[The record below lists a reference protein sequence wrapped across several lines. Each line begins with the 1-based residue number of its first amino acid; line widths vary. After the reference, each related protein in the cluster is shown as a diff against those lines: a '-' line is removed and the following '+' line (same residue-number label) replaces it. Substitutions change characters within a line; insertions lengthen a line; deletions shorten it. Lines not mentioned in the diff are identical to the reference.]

1 MEDGDKLSGA
11 PLRLQ
16 VVDGIVKVSLPLLVK
31 VYQSRRSCRVNR
43 VQERRPGMMKMFP
56 GQRKQRLTVESN
68 VTFLL
73 QGPQQLAAIVRVS
86 ADLEDVFQPPG
97 VEQHGVVQVGGV
109 RADLQQE
116 EVKVSRGRLAVGLGG
131 GSPQWGR

>member
-1 MEDGDKLSGA
+1 
-11 PLRLQ
+11 
-16 VVDGIVKVSLPLLVK
+16 
-31 VYQSRRSCRVNR
+31 
-43 VQERRPGMMKMFP
+43 MFP

-116 EVKVSRGRLAVGLGG
+116 EVKVSRGRLALGLGG